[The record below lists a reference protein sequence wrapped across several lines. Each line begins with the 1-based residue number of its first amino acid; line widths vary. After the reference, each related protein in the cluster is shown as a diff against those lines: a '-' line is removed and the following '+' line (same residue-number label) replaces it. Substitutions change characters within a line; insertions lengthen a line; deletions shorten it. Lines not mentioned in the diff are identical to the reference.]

1 METRAIR
8 TLTLYFDAV
17 DEAAAE
23 LIGRACARSLDLIR
37 NLWGLEVPEVCR
49 VYVMTSWVRFLFH
62 SAPWP
67 WRIYL
72 AITLPLRYAHIK
84 KVWDIAGGWALRY
97 GRRRVIGIKPPRL
110 LQQVDAPLG
119 ERIFNPRA
127 MDEAVAH
134 NTCHELVHACSD
146 HLKLPNWLHEG
157 LAMVTVDRFAGN
169 PTVKLET
176 LETVAGRSQGTRPPE
191 GYGRFASD
199 PDSLLYLATRGYWIT
214 RYLAE
219 TRPGMLRE
227 LLTRGQSHE
236 ALESTLAAEFG
247 MSREAFWRQIDGIVV
262 AHFSSV
268 AAVRGGPPTTGERP
282 SSTDGHEEIGLR
294 RF

>member
-1 METRAIR
+1 METR
-8 TLTLYFDAV
+8 TVHHVTLYFDAEE
-17 DEAAAE
+17 EAAAE
-23 LIGRACARSLDLIR
+23 LIEGACERSLNLIR
-37 NLWGLEVPEVCR
+37 DLWDLEAPEECR
-49 VYVMTSWVRFLFH
+49 VYVMTSWQRFLFH

-72 AITLPLRYAHIK
+72 VITMPLRYAHIK
-84 KVWDIAGGWALRY
+84 RVWDVAGGWALRY
-97 GRRRVIGIKPPRL
+97 GQRRVIGIKPPHL
-110 LQQVDAPLG
+110 LQKVDAPLG
-119 ERIFNPRA
+119 ERIFTPRT

-157 LAMVTVDRFAGN
+157 LAMVTVDRFVGK
-169 PTVKLET
+169 PTVKPET

-219 TRPGMLRE
+219 TRPA
-227 LLTRGQSHE
+227 LLTRLLAQRQTHE
-236 ALESTLAAEFG
+236 ALESTLANEFG

-262 AHFSSV
+262 AHFS
-268 AAVRGGPPTTGERP
+268 AQGDT
-282 SSTDGHEEIGLR
+282 
-294 RF
+294 